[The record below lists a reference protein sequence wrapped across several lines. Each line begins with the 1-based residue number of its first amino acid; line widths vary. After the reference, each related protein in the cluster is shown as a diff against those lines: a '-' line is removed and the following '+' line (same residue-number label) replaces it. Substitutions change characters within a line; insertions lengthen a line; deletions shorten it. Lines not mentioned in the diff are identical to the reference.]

1 MKSYESFKKEENYLN
16 DTAALLKMKNWE
28 GLQER
33 IQKLMEENAE
43 LKKQVNEA
51 QQKAMSAEADSTA
64 DQAEQINGLNV
75 LIVKLKDAEN
85 GGLKNYAETLRN
97 KISESVVLVANETN
111 GTVTFVCAASKEAIA
126 KGKKAGDIVK
136 AAAQLCGGNGGGRPD
151 MAQAGGK
158 DVAKIDEALAAA
170 KALIAQ

>member
-1 MKSYESFKKEENYLN
+1 MNSYDSFKKEENYLN
-16 DTAALLKMKNWE
+16 DTAALLKMKSWE

-43 LKKQVNEA
+43 LKKQVSEA
-51 QQKAMSAEADSTA
+51 EQKAMSAEADSIA
-64 DQAEQINGLNV
+64 DKAENINGMNV
-75 LIVKLKDAEN
+75 LVLNLKDKDN
-85 GGLKNYAETLRN
+85 GGLKSYAETLRN
-97 KISESVVLVANETN
+97 KIAESIVLIANETN

-136 AAAQLCGGNGGGRPD
+136 AAAQVCGGNGGGRPD

-158 DVAKIDEALAAA
+158 DVSKITEALNAA
-170 KALIAQ
+170 KAKISE